1 MCGRSFLMWPM
12 VSLRQNGVPLIRVGL
27 RRGRSWRECDHST
40 IDGDV
45 IGTSFAR
52 GCEHRGERALALS
65 TWHWHRLR
73 RHWRWHQ
80 LVVGGTCDEKMI
92 VEEEPRGKHLGRR
105 PVVLGARGTIV
116 YGGRMAIAPS
126 QRRRVGRQRLERAG
140 GPRSAPQRTIALT
153 IQPTGT

>member
-73 RHWRWHQ
+73 RRSLLHS
-80 LVVGGTCDEKMI
+80 VVVWAASASNALAVLYSD
-92 VEEEPRGKHLGRR
+92 R
-105 PVVLGARGTIV
+105 PL
-116 YGGRMAIAPS
+116 
-126 QRRRVGRQRLERAG
+126 
-140 GPRSAPQRTIALT
+140 SAQ
-153 IQPTGT
+153 